1 MRYHRGN
8 GGSLEEFGG
17 FVSSDQS
24 FRFSLPPSAD
34 GMTPVTA
41 EELER
46 HLRGRIAGC
55 LQGSREHRDATWQLV
70 RFLGMT
76 GRSGEGLRE
85 LENLLATAL
94 DLAEK
99 AEIVLASG
107 QLMENL
113 GDFASAIEAYRRGI
127 ALEPVQASAWYLLH
141 NNLGYC
147 LNQLGRY
154 DEGERWCRAAIQ
166 IEPARHNAYKNLGV
180 ACDGQGRH
188 GEAIHCFIA
197 ATKADAADP
206 RALRLLEDL
215 IDRHPDVRTEM
226 PDLDHQ
232 LEMCRAAV
240 TAARQ
245 VWSAARSES

>member
-1 MRYHRGN
+1 
-8 GGSLEEFGG
+8 
-17 FVSSDQS
+17 VSIDPS
-24 FRFSLPPSAD
+24 FRFSLPPSTE
-34 GMTPVTA
+34 GMIPVTA
-41 EELER
+41 EEFER
-46 HLRGRIAGC
+46 ILRGRIAGC

-70 RFLGMT
+70 RLLGTT

-107 QLMENL
+107 QLMEKH
-113 GDFASAIEAYRRGI
+113 GDFPSAIQAYRRGI
-127 ALEPVQASAWYLLH
+127 GLEPVQARAWYLLH
-141 NNLGYC
+141 NNLGYS

-166 IEPARHNAYKNLGV
+166 IDPERHNAYKNLGV
-180 ACDGQGRH
+180 ACDGQGRY

-197 ATKADAADP
+197 AVKAEATDP
-206 RALRLLEDL
+206 RALRHLEDL
-215 IDRHPDVRTEM
+215 IERHPGVRTEM

-245 VWSAARSES
+245 VWSAACPPEPGTT